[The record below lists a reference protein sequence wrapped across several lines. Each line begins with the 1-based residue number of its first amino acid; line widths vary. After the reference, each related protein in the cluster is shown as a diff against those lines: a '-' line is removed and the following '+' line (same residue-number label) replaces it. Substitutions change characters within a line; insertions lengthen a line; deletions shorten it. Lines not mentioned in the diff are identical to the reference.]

1 MLLRFFVFRRVY
13 LYLEFK
19 THDLQLKTDSMPSLS
34 ILGSTG
40 SIGRQTLSVVES
52 LPGQFR
58 ILALA
63 AGSNLEELLPQIER
77 HHAEL
82 VSVAT
87 PQLADELSRRLREKG
102 IAPLPAIHHGREG
115 MLAVGTHPHAD
126 IVVSAAVGVVGL
138 EATYEAVKLGRTVA
152 LSNKEVLVAA
162 GELVMAA
169 AAKSSR
175 ELLPVDSEHNA
186 VHQCLRAGH
195 RSSQLKNNDSPAQ
208 PEVNNAPSFQA
219 ESAEGGIPLS
229 LSTNHESQA
238 TSRGPLYP
246 EVRRIVLT
254 ASGGPFRK
262 TPLAQLAGVIPE
274 QALAHPN
281 WRMGN
286 RITIDSAT
294 MMNKGFEI
302 IEARWLFGVRPDQID
317 VVIHP
322 QSTVHSMV
330 EYVDGSVLA
339 QLGPTDMRMPIQYAL
354 TYPERVAS
362 NQVALDWAKLRRLN
376 FERASTRRFAC
387 LRLAR
392 EAMNKG
398 GAWPC
403 ALNAADEIAVA
414 AFLEQRLPFLGIPE
428 VIERVLSRTPRVR
441 FESMDDVLAA
451 DAEARR
457 QAQEGVGRLSNH
469 PAVA

>member
-1 MLLRFFVFRRVY
+1 
-13 LYLEFK
+13 
-19 THDLQLKTDSMPSLS
+19 MPSLS

-40 SIGRQTLSVVES
+40 SIGRQTLSVVEA
-52 LPGQFR
+52 LPGQFP

-63 AGSNLEELLPQIER
+63 AGSNLDELLPQIE
-77 HHAEL
+77 HHHPEL

-102 IAPLPAIHHGREG
+102 IASPAIHHGREG
-115 MLAVGTHPHAD
+115 MLAVGTHPHVD

-186 VHQCLRAGH
+186 VHQCLRAGTH
-195 RSSQLKNNDSPAQ
+195 
-208 PEVNNAPSFQA
+208 
-219 ESAEGGIPLS
+219 
-229 LSTNHESQA
+229 
-238 TSRGPLYP
+238 P

-262 TPLAQLAGVIPE
+262 TPLKALETVTPA

-330 EYVDGSVLA
+330 EYIDGSVLA

-354 TYPERVAS
+354 TYPQRVAS
-362 NQVALDWAKLRRLN
+362 NRVALDLAKLRRLD
-376 FERASTRRFAC
+376 FERASTRRFPC

-392 EAMNKG
+392 EAMNEG

-428 VIERVLSRTPRVR
+428 VIERVLSRTTRVR
-441 FESMDDVLAA
+441 FENMDDVLAV

-457 QAQEGVGRLSNH
+457 QAGEEVGRLSNH
-469 PAVA
+469 PAGVL

>member
-1 MLLRFFVFRRVY
+1 
-13 LYLEFK
+13 
-19 THDLQLKTDSMPSLS
+19 LKQLS

-40 SIGRQTLSVVES
+40 SIGRQCLSVVEA
-52 LPGQFR
+52 LPERFG
-58 ILALA
+58 IVALA
-63 AGSNLEELLPQIER
+63 AGGNLEELTGQIER
-77 HHAEL
+77 HRPEL
-82 VSVAT
+82 VSVSDEKKAHA
-87 PQLADELSRRLREKG
+87 LASTLRGTG
-102 IAPLPAIHHGREG
+102 ISPLPAIHHGREG
-115 MLAVGTHPHAD
+115 MLAVGTHTRAA

-138 EATYEAVKLGRTVA
+138 EATYEAVKLGKTVA

-169 AAKSSR
+169 AKKAGR

-186 VHQCLRAGH
+186 VHQCLRGG
-195 RSSQLKNNDSPAQ
+195 K
-208 PEVNNAPSFQA
+208 
-219 ESAEGGIPLS
+219 EG
-229 LSTNHESQA
+229 
-238 TSRGPLYP
+238 
-246 EVRRIVLT
+246 EVRRLVLT

-262 TPLAQLAGVIPE
+262 TPLANLETVSPE

-281 WRMGN
+281 WKMGN

-294 MMNKGFEI
+294 MMNKGFEV

-322 QSTVHSMV
+322 QSTIHSMV
-330 EYVDGSVLA
+330 EFVDGSILA

-362 NQVALDWAKLRRLN
+362 NQLALDWGKLRRLD
-376 FERASTRRFAC
+376 FAKVSTRRFPC

-392 EAMNKG
+392 EAMKKG

-403 ALNAADEIAVA
+403 ALNAADEVAVA
-414 AFLEQRLPFLGIPE
+414 AFLERRLPFPGIAE
-428 VIERVLSRTPRVR
+428 VIERVLARTPRTR
-441 FESMDDVLAA
+441 FEKMDDVLAA

-457 QAQEGVGRLSNH
+457 TAQEEVNRL
-469 PAVA
+469 AVAAVVAS

>member
-1 MLLRFFVFRRVY
+1 VTLA
-13 LYLEFK
+13 
-19 THDLQLKTDSMPSLS
+19 LKKLS

-40 SIGRQTLSVVES
+40 SIGRQCLSVIEA
-52 LPGQFR
+52 LPERFGVV
-58 ILALA
+58 ALA
-63 AGSNLEELLPQIER
+63 AGSNLDELIGQIER
-77 HHAEL
+77 HHPEI
-82 VSVAT
+82 VSVGDASKV
-87 PQLADELSRRLREKG
+87 DELAGRLRAKG
-102 IAPLPAIHHGREG
+102 VSPLPAIHHGREG
-115 MLAVGTHPHAD
+115 MMAVGTHASAD

-138 EATYEAVKLGRTVA
+138 EATYEAVKLGKSVA

-169 AAKSSR
+169 AKNAGR

-186 VHQCLRAGH
+186 VHQCLRCG
-195 RSSQLKNNDSPAQ
+195 
-208 PEVNNAPSFQA
+208 E
-219 ESAEGGIPLS
+219 
-229 LSTNHESQA
+229 
-238 TSRGPLYP
+238 RG
-246 EVRRIVLT
+246 EVRRLVLT

-262 TPLAQLAGVIPE
+262 SPLAGLKDVTPE

-286 RITIDSAT
+286 RISIDSAT
-294 MMNKGFEI
+294 MMNKGFEV
-302 IEARWLFGVRPDQID
+302 IEARWLFGMRPDQVD

-330 EYVDGSVLA
+330 EFVDGSVLA

-362 NQVALDWAKLRRLN
+362 NEIALNWSKLRRLD
-376 FERASTRRFAC
+376 FARVSTRRFPC

-392 EAMNKG
+392 EAMKKG
-398 GAWPC
+398 GALPC

-414 AFLEQRLPFLGIPE
+414 AFLERRLPFLGIPE
-428 VIERVLSRTPRVR
+428 IIERVLGRTPRTR
-441 FESMDDVLAA
+441 FESMEDVLTA

-457 QAQEGVGRLSNH
+457 MASEEVQRL
-469 PAVA
+469 AVTAAAAS

>member
-1 MLLRFFVFRRVY
+1 V
-13 LYLEFK
+13 K
-19 THDLQLKTDSMPSLS
+19 QLS

-40 SIGRQTLSVVES
+40 SIGRQCLSVVEA
-52 LPGQFR
+52 LPERFGVV
-58 ILALA
+58 ALA
-63 AGSNLEELLPQIER
+63 AGANLEELSGQIAR
-77 HHAEL
+77 HRPEV
-82 VSVAT
+82 VSVGDA
-87 PQLADELSRRLREKG
+87 QRADELARMLREKG
-102 IAPLPAIHHGREG
+102 ISPVPEMHHGREG
-115 MLAVGTHPHAD
+115 MLAAGTHPKAD

-138 EATYEAVKLGRTVA
+138 EATYEAVKLGKTVA

-169 AAKSSR
+169 AKKAGR

-186 VHQCLRAGH
+186 VHQCLR
-195 RSSQLKNNDSPAQ
+195 
-208 PEVNNAPSFQA
+208 
-219 ESAEGGIPLS
+219 GG
-229 LSTNHESQA
+229 TH
-238 TSRGPLYP
+238 G
-246 EVRRIVLT
+246 EVRRLVLT

-262 TPLAQLAGVIPE
+262 TPLAELANVTTE

-302 IEARWLFGVRPDQID
+302 IEARWLFRMRPEQIE
-317 VVIHP
+317 VVMHP
-322 QSTVHSMV
+322 QSTIHSMV
-330 EYVDGSVLA
+330 EFVDGSILA

-362 NQVALDWAKLRRLN
+362 KNQVALDWSKLKRLD
-376 FERASTRRFAC
+376 FQKASTRRFPC

-392 EAMNKG
+392 EAMKKG
-398 GAWPC
+398 GALPC

-414 AFLEQRLPFLGIPE
+414 AFLERRLPFLGIPE
-428 VIERVLSRTPRVR
+428 VIERVLGRTQRGR
-441 FESMDDVLAA
+441 FEKMEDVLTA

-457 QAQEGVGRLSNH
+457 MAREEVERL
-469 PAVA
+469 AVTAAAAS